1 MEEISLKFN
10 YFSIKLLDIFPSID
24 EISNNSEELLIIF
37 QGNNSFFD
45 LRESFALKKEI
56 IIKISK
62 NKKTTIIS
70 LIKSDILYAKSIY
83 DIRIG
88 EQWIT
93 FNYENK
99 EKKPLSFASSLVDC
113 IKIKILCKSLNKDNN
128 EFLVKKNSLN
138 SLNNKNMSQK
148 MNKNKFNRF
157 SPMKFMDP
165 MNINNDSNRLKTSFS
180 YIPNKEYSNY
190 YSVLTENTKGV
201 FHPSQIEL
209 NEQKIFSTI
218 NKNDAHKMNFL
229 ISSRTKNNSQ
239 EKNKK
244 VISLNDNSNN
254 NIKGT
259 EDDKKRLILSK
270 KENNPTSLNQNLK
283 INLGN
288 IFISNGQLYQKEK
301 EFYND
306 IEINNYKK
314 SMEKN
319 EMNSPKSKNV
329 STPFNS
335 KTYQKDNINKNK
347 KSLDKN
353 INEEKEDM
361 NFLKILSSKNQEN
374 RSEKENEKNNNS
386 SNDLSEEYYEI
397 DNFYKLKEDFLL
409 LYNDD
414 YNNNIKDDLLKLE
427 LELFIEKV
435 SELIMTYHNNIYEK
449 ILENE
454 ILKNKYKANISEYLL
469 IKKLYSKLNEIKN
482 TKKSKIKC
490 QLKNNNKFNDILNKD
505 EMNLFK
511 LIFPPLSEENLCLIN
526 KKDKLKQ
533 ILDIILNK
541 KENLKLLDQN
551 INLVN
556 KINFKNSKSKNSD
569 NDDKIIYKK
578 KAFISKK

>member
-1 MEEISLKFN
+1 MEDVSLKFN
-10 YFSIKLLDIFPSID
+10 YLSIKLLDIYPSID
-24 EISNNSEELLIIF
+24 EISKNSEELLIIF

-45 LRESFALKKEI
+45 LRELFTLKKEI
-56 IIKISK
+56 IIKIGK
-62 NKKTTIIS
+62 NKKTIIIS
-70 LIKSDILYAKSIY
+70 LIKSDILLAKSKY
-83 DIRIG
+83 DIRMG

-128 EFLVKKNSLN
+128 EFIVKKNSLN
-138 SLNNKNMSQK
+138 SLNNKNISQK

-157 SPMKFMDP
+157 SPMKFLDP

-180 YIPNKEYSNY
+180 YIPNKEYSKY
-190 YSVLTENTKGV
+190 YSVLTENVKGV
-201 FHPSQIEL
+201 FHPSQVEL
-209 NEQKIFSTI
+209 NEQKVFSTI
-218 NKNDAHKMNFL
+218 NKNDTHKMNFL
-229 ISSRTKNNSQ
+229 VSSRTKNNSQ
-239 EKNKK
+239 EKNKNA
-244 VISLNDNSNN
+244 ISLNDNSNN

-259 EDDKKRLILSK
+259 DDDKKRLNLFL
-270 KENNPTSLNQNLK
+270 KENSTISLNQNLK
-283 INLGN
+283 KNLGN

-306 IEINNYKK
+306 LDIKNYKK

-319 EMNSPKSKNV
+319 DMNSPKSKNAG
-329 STPFNS
+329 TPINS
-335 KTYQKDNINKNK
+335 KTYNKDNINTKK

-353 INEEKEDM
+353 INEEKEDL
-361 NFLKILSSKNQEN
+361 NFFKIMSIQNQEN
-374 RSEKENEKNNNS
+374 KSEKENEKNNS

-397 DNFYKLKEDFLL
+397 NNFYKLKEDFLL

-435 SELIMTYHNNIYEK
+435 SELIITYHNNIYEK

-469 IKKLYSKLNEIKN
+469 IKKLYSKLNEIKT
-482 TKKSKIKC
+482 TKKSKIKS

-526 KKDKLKQ
+526 KKEKLKQ
-533 ILDIILNK
+533 ILDIVLNK
-541 KENLKLLDQN
+541 NENIKLLDQN
-551 INLVN
+551 ISLVN
-556 KINFKNSKSKNSD
+556 KINFNNSKSKNND

>member
-1 MEEISLKFN
+1 MEENSSKFN
-10 YFSIKLLDIFPSID
+10 ILSIKLLDIFPSID
-24 EISNNSEELLIIF
+24 EISKNSEELLIIF

-45 LRESFALKKEI
+45 LRELFELKKEI
-56 IIKISK
+56 IIKIGK
-62 NKKTTIIS
+62 NKKTIIIS
-70 LIKSDILYAKSIY
+70 LIKSDILFAKSIS

-99 EKKPLSFASSLVDC
+99 ERKPLNFASSLVDC
-113 IKIKILCKSLNKDNN
+113 IKIKISCKSLNKDNN
-128 EFLVKKNSLN
+128 EFIVKKNSLN
-138 SLNNKNMSQK
+138 SLNNKNISQK
-148 MNKNKFNRF
+148 INKNKFNKF
-157 SPMKFMDP
+157 SPMKFMDS

-190 YSVLTENTKGV
+190 YSVLTENTKGI
-201 FHPSQIEL
+201 FRPSQIEL
-209 NEQKIFSTI
+209 NDQKIFSTI
-218 NKNDAHKMNFL
+218 NKNDGHKMNFI
-229 ISSRTKNNSQ
+229 ISSRTKNNSH

-244 VISLNDNSNN
+244 IISFNDNSNN

-259 EDDKKRLILSK
+259 DDDNKKLNLSR
-270 KENNPTSLNQNLK
+270 KENHQISLNQNLK

-306 IEINNYKK
+306 IDIKNYKK

-319 EMNSPKSKNV
+319 SPKSVNV
-329 STPFNS
+329 KTPFNS
-335 KTYQKDNINKNK
+335 EAFKKDNISNKNNN
-347 KSLDKN
+347 LDTN
-353 INEEKEDM
+353 ISEQKEDM
-361 NFLKILSSKNQEN
+361 NFLKILPIQNQEN
-374 RSEKENEKNNNS
+374 KSEKEAEKNNNS
-386 SNDLSEEYYEI
+386 SKDLSEEYYEI
-397 DNFYKLKEDFLL
+397 NNFYKLKEDFLL
-409 LYNDD
+409 LYNED

-427 LELFIEKV
+427 LELFIEKI
-435 SELIMTYHNNIYEK
+435 SELIMTYHNNINDK

-482 TKKSKIKC
+482 TKKSKIKS

-511 LIFPPLSEENLCLIN
+511 LIFPPLNEENLYLSN
-526 KKDKLKQ
+526 KKEQLKQ
-533 ILDIILNK
+533 ILDIVLNK
-541 KENLKLLDQN
+541 NENIKLLDQN
-551 INLVN
+551 ININLIN
-556 KINFKNSKSKNSD
+556 KIILKNSKSKNSD

-578 KAFISKK
+578 KTFISKK

>member
-10 YFSIKLLDIFPSID
+10 YLSIKLLDIFPSID
-24 EISNNSEELLIIF
+24 EISKNSEELLIIF

-45 LRESFALKKEI
+45 LRELFTLKKEI
-56 IIKISK
+56 IIKIGK
-62 NKKTTIIS
+62 NKKTIIIS
-70 LIKSDILYAKSIY
+70 LIKSDNLFAKSIY
-83 DIRIG
+83 DIRMG

-99 EKKPLSFASSLVDC
+99 ERKPLNFASSLVDC
-113 IKIKILCKSLNKDNN
+113 IKIKILCKSLNKGNN
-128 EFLVKKNSLN
+128 EFIVKKNSLN

-148 MNKNKFNRF
+148 INKNKFNRF

-165 MNINNDSNRLKTSFS
+165 ININNDSNRLKTSFS

-201 FHPSQIEL
+201 FHPNQNEL

-218 NKNDAHKMNFL
+218 NKNDAHKMNFI
-229 ISSRTKNNSQ
+229 ISSRTKNNSH
-239 EKNKK
+239 EKNKN
-244 VISLNDNSNN
+244 VISFNDNSNN
-254 NIKGT
+254 NIKGAD
-259 EDDKKRLILSK
+259 DDKKRLNLSK
-270 KENNPTSLNQNLK
+270 KKNNTTSLNQNLK

-301 EFYND
+301 EFYKDTD
-306 IEINNYKK
+306 IKNYAK

-319 EMNSPKSKNV
+319 DMNSPKSKNAG
-329 STPFNS
+329 TPFNS
-335 KTYQKDNINKNK
+335 KTYKKDNINKN
-347 KSLDKN
+347 LDKN
-353 INEEKEDM
+353 NNEEKEDM
-361 NFLKILSSKNQEN
+361 NFLKILSIQNQEN
-374 RSEKENEKNNNS
+374 KSEKENEKNNDS
-386 SNDLSEEYYEI
+386 SKDLSEEYYEI
-397 DNFYKLKEDFLL
+397 NNFYKLKEDFLL

-435 SELIMTYHNNIYEK
+435 SELIITYHNNIYEK

-482 TKKSKIKC
+482 TKKSKIKS

-505 EMNLFK
+505 EMNLF
-511 LIFPPLSEENLCLIN
+511 I
-526 KKDKLKQ
+526 
-533 ILDIILNK
+533 
-541 KENLKLLDQN
+541 
-551 INLVN
+551 
-556 KINFKNSKSKNSD
+556 
-569 NDDKIIYKK
+569 
-578 KAFISKK
+578 